1 MPRSGPYRRH
11 VGELRLATVLA
22 VPDIPRHSR
31 YGCCTFEIACCCTK
45 HHSGEKKESAESATT
60 GAGRVRSASCA
71 KASARLNR
79 ARIIREGG
87 ANVATNVERNAC
99 LRRENMAPLRP
110 LIIDATAKAKAARVL
125 AHAEKNH
132 YRPGPDVPPPGD
144 HERFVAYLNTYR
156 AVFTFAHTG
165 GMILRHLSISVWLRV
180 SLAVWRCGASSSRCW
195 RPPGRTMR
203 GIGGGTSRAFRLKD
217 GRGADLENAVSEYCR
232 HFCSG

>member
-132 YRPGPDVPPPGD
+132 YRPGPGIPPPGD
-144 HERFVAYLNTYR
+144 DERFVPRRGRLEARPSPAYRL
-156 AVFTFAHTG
+156 
-165 GMILRHLSISVWLRV
+165 
-180 SLAVWRCGASSSRCW
+180 SSSLRRAGNGGRSRSSCSCST
-195 RPPGRTMR
+195 RPRRFT
-203 GIGGGTSRAFRLKD
+203 
-217 GRGADLENAVSEYCR
+217 AVQAARNLSP
-232 HFCSG
+232 F